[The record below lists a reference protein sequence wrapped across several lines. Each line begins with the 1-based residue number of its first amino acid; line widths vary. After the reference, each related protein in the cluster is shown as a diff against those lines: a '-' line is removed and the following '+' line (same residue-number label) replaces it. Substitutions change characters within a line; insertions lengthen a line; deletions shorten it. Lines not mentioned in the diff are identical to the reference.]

1 MRTHVV
7 ITRFVLAC
15 SLAGAAVARAESKP
29 AAAPAGESAAEP
41 GAEAG
46 TAAQAESREISDRYV
61 HRWLPMPAFTAEGLG
76 QNAGPMSIAPRPG
89 RMLVVLFLA
98 SYCEPC
104 QQMMEDYL
112 RIEKKYRR
120 LSTDFVYVFAHDTK
134 DDAQGY
140 MKEFAMSRGV
150 LANFDALKAFH
161 NPKLPTV
168 YVGDRHGWLMTRFE
182 EAKSPDLARLDELLK
197 RLTAF

>member
-1 MRTHVV
+1 MPANHSRTLV
-7 ITRFVLAC
+7 
-15 SLAGAAVARAESKP
+15 AGLLLSATWAAGPARASSKP
-29 AAAPAGESAAEP
+29 AAAPAEKDAAP
-41 GAEAG
+41 ADADA
-46 TAAQAESREISDRYV
+46 AAQAESREISNSYV
-61 HRWLPMPAFTAEGLG
+61 HRWLPMPSFTAEGLG
-76 QNAGPMSIAPRPG
+76 ENAGPMSVAPRPG
-89 RMLVVLFLA
+89 RMTVVLFLA

-112 RIEKKYRR
+112 RLEKKYRR

-140 MKEFAMSRGV
+140 MKEFDMTRGV
-150 LANFDALKAFH
+150 LANFDALKAYH

-182 EAKSPDLARLDELLK
+182 EAKGQDLARLDELLK